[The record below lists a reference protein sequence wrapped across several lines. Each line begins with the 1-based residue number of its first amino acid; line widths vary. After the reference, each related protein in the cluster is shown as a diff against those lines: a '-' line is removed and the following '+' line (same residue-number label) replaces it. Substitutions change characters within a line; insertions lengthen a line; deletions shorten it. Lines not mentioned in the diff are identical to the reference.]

1 MKTKLFIDVDGVLLR
16 RTGQKTS
23 RGLTEF
29 QIANHATSFLHF
41 CSDHFDCWWL
51 TARSR
56 EGNIAEVER
65 AFRHAVRNPAA
76 SEQDRGDLKA
86 LVSGI
91 PVAAWAETK
100 ADAFAAEDDFYWL
113 DDNPDQV
120 SLSWLDEHGLSGRLI
135 VAETD
140 RRPDDL
146 IRVQGVLQETGSSF
160 KKPEFVRL
168 SPTLT
173 REQMTENIIAA
184 LERSGITVK
193 RDIDP
198 VTGEKINDDDPRIP
212 MSPSRHD

>member
-1 MKTKLFIDVDGVLLR
+1 MKTKLYLDVDGVVLM
-16 RTGQKTS
+16 RTGRQTY

-29 QIANHATSFLHF
+29 QDADHATTFLRF
-41 CSDHFDCWWL
+41 CTEHFDCYWL

-56 EGNIAEVER
+56 EGSIAEVER

-76 SEQDRGDLKA
+76 SEQERDDLKV

-91 PVAAWAETK
+91 PMAAWGETK
-100 ADAFAAEDDFYWL
+100 ADAFSADEDFYWI
-113 DDNPDQV
+113 DDNPDPV
-120 SLSWLDEHGLSGRLI
+120 SKSWLDQHDLSGRLI
-135 VAETD
+135 VAATD

-146 IRVQGVLQETGSSF
+146 NRVKGVLQETGSCLN
-160 KKPEFVRL
+160 KPEFVRL

-173 REQMTENIIAA
+173 KAQMTENIIAA

-198 VTGEKINDDDPRIP
+198 TSEEKIND
-212 MSPSRHD
+212 